1 MSWTSWS
8 ARLSSLALN
17 LPKVL
22 ASHTN
27 QLATSFKVA
36 LTRSANIFRYDRPG
50 DFLLCKKTKSRASM
64 NSMSNHKDSGQPLS
78 TQRGQCKAYKGASEG
93 SEAVMS
99 GYKGAS
105 GRIVM
110 GTDSTRDSI

>member
-1 MSWTSWS
+1 
-8 ARLSSLALN
+8 
-17 LPKVL
+17 
-22 ASHTN
+22 
-27 QLATSFKVA
+27 
-36 LTRSANIFRYDRPG
+36 
-50 DFLLCKKTKSRASM
+50 
-64 NSMSNHKDSGQPLS
+64 MSNHKDSGQPLS